1 MPRYRF
7 AAADSDGM
15 LHDGTIDA
23 ASLADARH
31 KLASNGLAVRELEEV
46 EGTAGMV
53 PPDVPRRPAPK
64 PAAKP
69 AANSE
74 PLPTRPPRREP
85 AAEAPRRGSRGPL
98 VLSIIAL
105 LLALTAVAYV
115 VYRDPPWGRLSKY
128 DFRTPEA
135 AYTSQVRM
143 AANGDYLAM
152 MELQRKLNNK
162 QIRERLDS
170 LRIDRT
176 RQAGNRTVVFAEYRE
191 KGNQRREVVVFEKD
205 ADSGMWKQSYSAMT
219 ELMSDHRLGQ
229 EIREWTGGAIGGAG
243 MFPPGGPGEID

>member
-7 AAADSDGM
+7 AAADADGM

-53 PPDVPRRPAPK
+53 PPEVPRRHAPK

-69 AANSE
+69 AADAD

-85 AAEAPRRGSRGPL
+85 PAESPRRGSRATL
-98 VLSIIAL
+98 VLSVIAL
-105 LLALTAVAYV
+105 FLSLTAVAYV

-162 QIRERLDS
+162 QIRQRLDT
-170 LRIDRT
+170 LRIDHT
-176 RQAGNRTVVFAEYRE
+176 RQAGGKTVVFAEYYDKE
-191 KGNQRREVVVFEKD
+191 KPQREVAVFEKD
-205 ADSGMWKQSYSAMT
+205 PDSGMWKQSYSAMS
-219 ELMSDHRLGQ
+219 ELMHADPRLAQ
-229 EIREWTGGAIGGAG
+229 EIREWTSGRTGVGEGVFPGGAI
-243 MFPPGGPGEID
+243 D